1 MPHKIQSPN
10 RFSVL
15 KMDSIRQHSIVFNK
29 SAHEIGEAVFTDR
42 YFSVHSRRDY
52 NCRHDIAA
60 SRRDYF
66 KISLITAGPGH
77 FRLGNHE
84 YRIEPP
90 VLMFINPTDL
100 KTWMPDND
108 AEQDGY
114 YCIFK
119 EELFED
125 VPQDRE
131 EVLNHPMFAAGGNPV
146 VNLTNAEARYFESI
160 FTQLKLEFDSEDPFR
175 EEAIRIYIKLLML
188 KAKRQA
194 NTEAPAHIALNAPQ
208 MLTKRFLSL
217 LEKQFPIQALHT
229 QLELKTV
236 KAFAAELHVHPIH
249 LNASVKT
256 ATGKNASEHIKH
268 RITLEA
274 KLLLKHTDWQISEIA
289 DCLGFDA
296 PGNFTQFFK
305 KHTGQAPHLFRL

>member
-1 MPHKIQSPN
+1 MSGKFKSPN
-10 RFSVL
+10 RISIL
-15 KMDSIRQHSIVFNK
+15 KMDDLSQDSIILNK
-29 SAHEIGEAVFTDR
+29 SIHDISEAVFTDR

-77 FRLGNHE
+77 FRLGHNE
-84 YRIEPP
+84 YHIKPP

-100 KTWMPDND
+100 KTWMPDD
-108 AEQDGY
+108 EAEQDGY

-125 VPQDRE
+125 APQDRE
-131 EVLNHPMFAAGGNPV
+131 EVLNHPMFTTGGNPV
-146 VNLTNAEARYFESI
+146 VNLTEAEARYFESI

-188 KAKRQA
+188 KAKRQVNA
-194 NTEAPAHIALNAPQ
+194 EAPAHTTINASH
-208 MLTKRFLSL
+208 MLTKRFVSL
-217 LEKQFPIQALHT
+217 LEKQFPIQSLHT
-229 QLELKTV
+229 QLQLKTV
-236 KAFAAELHVHPIH
+236 KAFASELHVHPNH